1 MYFFKKLNQTHPKS
15 FPQNLVMGAF
25 LKILP
30 SGHCWK
36 DILDLG
42 PNFENFIILKK
53 FGHAGQEIKFKGLLS
68 LWMILGFQ
76 ALISKRTIS
85 WRRLLIFCDQ
95 WKCNW
100 ALRPKVFLF
109 LFSFFFLVK
118 TFESWKA
125 QDLIVWKKNFG
136 AWGLRINVFWELVCF
151 DVSHLVPNI
160 CR

>member
-1 MYFFKKLNQTHPKS
+1 MYGSWKHLIWLWGILKLYNCEWNKS
-15 FPQNLVMGAF
+15 FPQNLVVGAF

-30 SGHCWK
+30 SGHSWK
-36 DILDLG
+36 DILDFG

-85 WRRLLIFCDQ
+85 WRRFLIFCDQ

-109 LFSFFFLVK
+109 LFSFFFFGENFWVLESPRFDCMKKK
-118 TFESWKA
+118 T
-125 QDLIVWKKNFG
+125 L
-136 AWGLRINVFWELVCF
+136 ELEA
-151 DVSHLVPNI
+151 
-160 CR
+160 

>member
-1 MYFFKKLNQTHPKS
+1 MYGSLKHLIWLWGILKLGHLKLYNCEWNMS
-15 FPQNLVMGAF
+15 FPQKLVVGAF

-30 SGHCWK
+30 SGHSWK
-36 DILDLG
+36 DILDFG
-42 PNFENFIILKK
+42 PNFENFIILKN

-85 WRRLLIFCDQ
+85 WRRFLIFCDQ

-109 LFSFFFLVK
+109 LFSFFFFWWKLLSLGKPKIWLYEKK
-118 TFESWKA
+118 T
-125 QDLIVWKKNFG
+125 LGLG
-136 AWGLRINVFWELVCF
+136 A
-151 DVSHLVPNI
+151 
-160 CR
+160 

>member
-1 MYFFKKLNQTHPKS
+1 MYGSWKHLIWLWGILKLGHLKLYNCEWNKS
-15 FPQNLVMGAF
+15 FPQNLVVGAF

-53 FGHAGQEIKFKGLLS
+53 FGHAGQEIKFKWLLS

-85 WRRLLIFCDQ
+85 WRRFLIFCDQ

-109 LFSFFFLVK
+109 LFSFFFFLVK

-125 QDLIVWKKNFG
+125 QDLIVWKKKL
-136 AWGLRINVFWELVCF
+136 WSLRPKN
-151 DVSHLVPNI
+151 
-160 CR
+160 